1 MTVRVVV
8 ADDHPVVRAG
18 ITTLLGIDP
27 DVEVIGEA
35 ADGAEAVELARTL
48 GPDVV
53 LMDLQM
59 PLMDGVGATRHIQAE
74 TPGVHVLIL
83 TTYDSDQSIVEAV
96 EAGASG
102 YLLKDTE
109 PEVLLA
115 GIKAAAAGETV
126 LAPEVAAK
134 LMARMRAPR
143 PPELTSRELDVIDR
157 VARGGTNAAIAVDLA
172 ISEATV
178 KTHLIHIFQ
187 KLAVDDRTAAV
198 TRALELGLISL

>member
-35 ADGAEAVELARTL
+35 SDGAEAVELARTL

-74 TPGVHVLIL
+74 APGVHVLIL

-134 LMARMRAPR
+134 LMARMRAPK